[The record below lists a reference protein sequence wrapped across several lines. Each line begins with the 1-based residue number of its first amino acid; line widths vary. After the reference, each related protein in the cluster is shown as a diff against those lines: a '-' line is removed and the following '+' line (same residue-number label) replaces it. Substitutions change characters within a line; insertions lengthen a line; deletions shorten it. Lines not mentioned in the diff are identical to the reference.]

1 MEKVNGIGGLFF
13 PAKDPDG
20 LAEWSFTHLGIS
32 LVTMDDDEL
41 PWWQE
46 AGPSGIA
53 PPFLRRRS
61 TLAIPRKPGW
71 LIFVYPVLTPWF
83 SNRAPRGFPL
93 RWTGNLPER
102 PVHSKKT

>member
-41 PWWQE
+41 PWWQ
-46 AGPSGIA
+46 
-53 PPFLRRRS
+53 
-61 TLAIPRKPGW
+61 
-71 LIFVYPVLTPWF
+71 
-83 SNRAPRGFPL
+83 
-93 RWTGNLPER
+93 
-102 PVHSKKT
+102 